1 MTETQTFFIHIVKNA
16 PNGSVCFIQA
26 PSIED
31 YEFQQIMQPSKFPYF
46 HQIILTGEN
55 KERLIEMVHLKQLE
69 QYFHNLEIWQD
80 GNLLFEA
87 FDGMEI
93 GTFSKN
99 FNLPDEFITK
109 YINLGMLTVSS
120 EW

>member
-1 MTETQTFFIHIVKNA
+1 
-16 PNGSVCFIQA
+16 VCF
-26 PSIED
+26 
-31 YEFQQIMQPSKFPYF
+31 
-46 HQIILTGEN
+46 H
-55 KERLIEMVHLKQLE
+55 R
-69 QYFHNLEIWQD
+69 LEIRQD

-93 GTFSKN
+93 GTVSEK

-109 YINLGMLTVSS
+109 YINPGMLTVSS

>member
-1 MTETQTFFIHIVKNA
+1 MVLFVLFR
-16 PNGSVCFIQA
+16 P

-31 YEFQQIMQPSKFPYF
+31 YEFQQIMQSDKFPYF
-46 HQIILTGEN
+46 HQIILTCEN
-55 KERLIEMVHLKQLE
+55 KERLSELVHLKQIE
-69 QYFHNLEIWQD
+69 VYFHRLEIRQD

-93 GTFSKN
+93 GTVSEK

-109 YINLGMLTVSS
+109 YINPGMLTVSS